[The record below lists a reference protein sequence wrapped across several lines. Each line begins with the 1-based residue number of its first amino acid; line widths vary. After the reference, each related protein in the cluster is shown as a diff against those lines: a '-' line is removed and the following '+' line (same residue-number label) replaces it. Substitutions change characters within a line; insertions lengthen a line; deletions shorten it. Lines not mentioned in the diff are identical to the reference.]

1 MLTGA
6 TRLELATS
14 GVTGRRSNQL
24 NYAPGANRFIET
36 VALDTYLTESLL
48 SRAPASNFRKE
59 GQSPSRASQPLP
71 SRPLQ
76 SLDSAGETNYKEQQ
90 PGQMRGYSMEPTI
103 IRRDQHP
110 ISRKLMPQELLK
122 VLYRLHRAGHIAY
135 LCGGG
140 VRDLFLLRSA
150 GDFDVATDAEPR
162 RLKQV
167 FANCRLV
174 GRRFQIAHIL
184 FKGGKIIEVSTFRK
198 KSEEEEDGG
207 GARESLLIKRDNTY
221 GTPVEDAFRRDFTI
235 NALYYNIA
243 DYTVIDYVGGRADL
257 EARLIRSI
265 GDPDVRFQE
274 DPIRILRGIR
284 LAACLDFRL
293 EQNTWQA
300 MIRQRHHL
308 LECAVS
314 RSREEIMKMLQRGNT
329 RRAFGM
335 LVQAG
340 LVEILL
346 PRLHEF
352 LKRFHEEP
360 EPLWRYLE
368 ILDDVRISRGSF
380 SDSVLLATL
389 TAAPVAMFL
398 ASATPGEEVGQA
410 IHSFLEEIFK
420 PLAVPRLIR
429 NQTAL
434 LHLALRHMLAAGR
447 RRRKRSLRN
456 SPVFQD
462 ALKFLEVHCRT
473 TNEGWKALEHWRHPA
488 DQPRR
493 RRAQKTTMS
502 APERASS

>member
-1 MLTGA
+1 
-6 TRLELATS
+6 
-14 GVTGRRSNQL
+14 
-24 NYAPGANRFIET
+24 
-36 VALDTYLTESLL
+36 
-48 SRAPASNFRKE
+48 
-59 GQSPSRASQPLP
+59 
-71 SRPLQ
+71 
-76 SLDSAGETNYKEQQ
+76 
-90 PGQMRGYSMEPTI
+90 MEPNI

-110 ISRKLMPQELLK
+110 ISRKLMPQEVLK

-198 KSEEEEDGG
+198 KSEEEEDRGEP
-207 GARESLLIKRDNTY
+207 RESLLIKRDNTF
-221 GTPVEDAFRRDFTI
+221 GTPIDDAFRRDFTV

-243 DYTVIDYVGGRADL
+243 NYTVIDYVGGRADL
-257 EARLIRSI
+257 DARLVRSI

-293 EQNTWQA
+293 EENTWQA

-335 LVQAG
+335 LGQAG
-340 LVEILL
+340 LLEILL

-352 LKRFHEEP
+352 LRSSQEEP
-360 EPLWRYLE
+360 EPVWRYLE
-368 ILDDVRISRGSF
+368 TLDDVRISRGSL
-380 SDSVLLATL
+380 SDSVLLAAL

-398 ASATPGEEVGQA
+398 QSASPGDEVGQA
-410 IHSFLEEIFK
+410 LHGFLEEIFK
-420 PLAVPRLIR
+420 PLAVPRLVRSQI
-429 NQTAL
+429 TL

-447 RRRKRSLRN
+447 RRRKKRLRN

-462 ALKFLEVHCRT
+462 ALKFLELHCRT
-473 TNEGWKALEHWRHPA
+473 TNEGWKALERWRHPA

-493 RRAQKTTMS
+493 RTAQKTTMS
-502 APERASS
+502 VPEEASS

>member
-346 PRLHEF
+346 PRLHEC

>member
-1 MLTGA
+1 
-6 TRLELATS
+6 
-14 GVTGRRSNQL
+14 
-24 NYAPGANRFIET
+24 
-36 VALDTYLTESLL
+36 
-48 SRAPASNFRKE
+48 
-59 GQSPSRASQPLP
+59 
-71 SRPLQ
+71 
-76 SLDSAGETNYKEQQ
+76 
-90 PGQMRGYSMEPTI
+90 MEPTI
-103 IRRDQHP
+103 IRRNQHP
-110 ISRKLMPQELLK
+110 ISRKLMPQEVLK
-122 VLYRLHRAGHIAY
+122 VLYRLHRAGHTAY

-198 KSEEEEDGG
+198 KSEEEDDGEE
-207 GARESLLIKRDNTY
+207 ARESLLIKRDNTF

-257 EARLIRSI
+257 EARLVRSI

-274 DPIRILRGIR
+274 DPIRILRGVR

-293 EQNTWQA
+293 EENTWQA

-335 LVQAG
+335 LVEAG
-340 LVEILL
+340 ILEILL

-352 LKRFHEEP
+352 FESFQEEP

-368 ILDDVRISRGSF
+368 TLDDLRVSRGSF
-380 SDSVLLATL
+380 TDSVLLATL
-389 TAAPVAMFL
+389 TAAPVGMFIQS
-398 ASATPGEEVGQA
+398 ASPGDEVGRA

-420 PLAVPRLIR
+420 PLAVPRLVR
-429 NQTAL
+429 SQTTL

-447 RRRKRSLRN
+447 RRRKRSLRH

-462 ALKFLEVHCRT
+462 ALKFLEVYCRT

-488 DQPRR
+488 HQPRP
-493 RRAQKTTMS
+493 RRAQKTALS
-502 APERASS
+502 APEGASS

>member
-1 MLTGA
+1 
-6 TRLELATS
+6 
-14 GVTGRRSNQL
+14 
-24 NYAPGANRFIET
+24 
-36 VALDTYLTESLL
+36 
-48 SRAPASNFRKE
+48 
-59 GQSPSRASQPLP
+59 
-71 SRPLQ
+71 
-76 SLDSAGETNYKEQQ
+76 
-90 PGQMRGYSMEPTI
+90 MEPTI

-198 KSEEEEDGG
+198 KSEEDDGEE
-207 GARESLLIKRDNTY
+207 ARESLLIKRDNTF
-221 GTPVEDAFRRDFTI
+221 GTPAEDAFRRDFTI
-235 NALYYNIA
+235 NALYYNIS

-257 EARLIRSI
+257 EARLVRSI

-274 DPIRILRGIR
+274 DPIRILRGVR
-284 LAACLDFRL
+284 LAAWLDFRL
-293 EQNTWQA
+293 EENTWQA

-335 LVQAG
+335 LLEAG
-340 LVEILL
+340 ILEILL

-352 LKRFHEEP
+352 LKSFQEEP

-368 ILDDVRISRGSF
+368 TLDDLRISRGSF
-380 SDSVLLATL
+380 TDSVLLATL
-389 TAAPVAMFL
+389 TAAPVGMFIQS
-398 ASATPGEEVGQA
+398 ASPGDEVGRA

-420 PLAVPRLIR
+420 PLAVPRLVR
-429 NQTAL
+429 SQTTL
-434 LHLALRHMLAAGR
+434 LHLTLRHMLAAGR
-447 RRRKRSLRN
+447 RRRRKRSLRN
-456 SPVFQD
+456 SPIFHE
-462 ALKFLEVHCRT
+462 ALKFLEVYCRT

-488 DQPRR
+488 HHPGP
-493 RRAQKTTMS
+493 RRAQKTTAS
-502 APERASS
+502 ATEGAPS

>member
-1 MLTGA
+1 
-6 TRLELATS
+6 
-14 GVTGRRSNQL
+14 
-24 NYAPGANRFIET
+24 
-36 VALDTYLTESLL
+36 
-48 SRAPASNFRKE
+48 
-59 GQSPSRASQPLP
+59 
-71 SRPLQ
+71 
-76 SLDSAGETNYKEQQ
+76 
-90 PGQMRGYSMEPTI
+90 MEPTI

-110 ISRKLMPQELLK
+110 ISRKLMPQEVLK
-122 VLYRLHRAGHIAY
+122 VLYRLHRGGHTAY

-198 KSEEEEDGG
+198 RSEQKEDGG
-207 GARESLLIKRDNTY
+207 EGRESLLIKRDNTF
-221 GTPVEDAFRRDFTI
+221 GTPAEDAFRRDFTI

-243 DYTVIDYVGGRADL
+243 DYSVIDYVGGRADL
-257 EARLIRSI
+257 EARLVRSI

-284 LAACLDFRL
+284 LAACLDFRM
-293 EQNTWQA
+293 EENTWQA
-300 MIRQRHHL
+300 MIRQRQHL

-340 LVEILL
+340 ILEILL

-352 LKRFHEEP
+352 LKCFQEEP

-368 ILDDVRISRGSF
+368 TLDDLRISKGSF

-398 ASATPGEEVGQA
+398 ESASPGDEVGRA
-410 IHSFLEEIFK
+410 IHGFLEEIFK
-420 PLAVPRLIR
+420 PLAVPRMVR
-429 NQTAL
+429 SDTTL

-462 ALKFLEVHCRT
+462 ALKFLEVYCRT
-473 TNEGWKALEHWRHPA
+473 TNEAWKALEDWRHPSR
-488 DQPRR
+488 QHRQRR
-493 RRAQKTTMS
+493 TRKTS
-502 APERASS
+502 LSSPEGATS

>member
-71 SRPLQ
+71 SLPLQ

>member
-1 MLTGA
+1 
-6 TRLELATS
+6 
-14 GVTGRRSNQL
+14 
-24 NYAPGANRFIET
+24 
-36 VALDTYLTESLL
+36 
-48 SRAPASNFRKE
+48 
-59 GQSPSRASQPLP
+59 
-71 SRPLQ
+71 
-76 SLDSAGETNYKEQQ
+76 
-90 PGQMRGYSMEPTI
+90 MEPTI

-110 ISRKLMPQELLK
+110 ISRKLMPQEVLK

-140 VRDLFLLRSA
+140 VRDLFLSRSA

-162 RLKQV
+162 RLKKV

-174 GRRFQIAHIL
+174 GRRFEIAHIL

-198 KSEEEEDGG
+198 KSEAEEDGG
-207 GARESLLIKRDNTY
+207 ETRESLLIKRDNTF
-221 GTPVEDAFRRDFTI
+221 GTPAEDAFRRDFTI
-235 NALYYNIA
+235 NALFYNIA

-284 LAACLDFRL
+284 LAACLGFRV
-293 EQNTWQA
+293 EENTWEA
-300 MIRQRHHL
+300 MVRQRHHL

-335 LVQAG
+335 LVQTG
-340 LVEILL
+340 MVEILL

-352 LKRFHEEP
+352 LSSLRDEP

-368 ILDDVRISRGSF
+368 TLDDLRISTGSF

-389 TAAPVAMFL
+389 TAAPVATFL
-398 ASATPGEEVGQA
+398 QAASPGDEVGRA
-410 IHSFLEEIFK
+410 IHGFLEEIFK
-420 PLAVPRLIR
+420 PLAVPRLVR
-429 NQTAL
+429 SQTTL
-434 LHLALRHMLAAGR
+434 LHLALRHMLATGR
-447 RRRKRSLRN
+447 RRRKRSLRK

-462 ALKFLEVHCRT
+462 ALSFLEVHCRT
-473 TNEGWKALEHWRHPA
+473 TNEDWKALEHWRHPSK
-488 DQPRR
+488 QPRR
-493 RRAQKTTMS
+493 RKSRKAILT
-502 APERASS
+502 AAEGASS

>member
-1 MLTGA
+1 
-6 TRLELATS
+6 
-14 GVTGRRSNQL
+14 
-24 NYAPGANRFIET
+24 
-36 VALDTYLTESLL
+36 
-48 SRAPASNFRKE
+48 
-59 GQSPSRASQPLP
+59 
-71 SRPLQ
+71 
-76 SLDSAGETNYKEQQ
+76 
-90 PGQMRGYSMEPTI
+90 MEPTI
-103 IRRDQHP
+103 IRRNQHP
-110 ISRKLMPQELLK
+110 ISRKLMPQEVLK

-140 VRDLFLLRSA
+140 VRDLFLSRSA

-162 RLKQV
+162 RLKAV

-174 GRRFQIAHIL
+174 GRRFQIAHML

-207 GARESLLIKRDNTY
+207 ETRESLLIKRDNTF
-221 GTPVEDAFRRDFTI
+221 GTPAEDAFRRDFTI

-257 EARLIRSI
+257 EARLVRSI

-284 LAACLDFRL
+284 LAACLDFRV
-293 EQNTWQA
+293 EANTWEA

-335 LVQAG
+335 LVQTG
-340 LVEILL
+340 ILEILL

-352 LKRFHEEP
+352 LSSFQDEP

-368 ILDDVRISRGSF
+368 TLDDLRISRGSF

-389 TAAPVAMFL
+389 SAAPVAIFL
-398 ASATPGEEVGQA
+398 QAASPGDEVGRA
-410 IHSFLEEIFK
+410 IHGFLEEIFR
-420 PLAVPRLIR
+420 PLAVPRLVR
-429 NQTAL
+429 SHATL

-447 RRRKRSLRN
+447 RRKRSLRK
-456 SPVFQD
+456 SPLFQD
-462 ALKFLEVHCRT
+462 ALKFLEVYCRT
-473 TNEGWKALEHWRHPA
+473 TNEAWKALEHWRHPSH
-488 DQPRR
+488 QPRQR
-493 RRAQKTTMS
+493 RTRKTALST
-502 APERASS
+502 PEGTSS